1 MGRPG
6 GREQGSGDTGRVRH
20 RGMSNDEVREIL
32 AAVLPPISHLPQVAA
47 FIGRTPKAVRNA
59 IARGTFPAG
68 RWIAGKRCWA
78 HEDLVNLLVETAQR
92 PSHLKAELVKVQTRP
107 APHDPEHRVQVDMMF
122 DCNDP
127 RSAKARPLRIQK
139 TAPAGYSAAAAEAW
153 AKEHAERFLAE
164 LLGKTMRK
172 ETEEAR
178 KPQPKAEEQKT
189 RPQAEARKPRPQ
201 AEARKA
207 RPKAE
212 PPLEATKA
220 VTLTDMFEQMAD
232 RVIIHEEPTTQDTWR
247 SIWRCHLQPR
257 FGEMPIEL
265 ITKTRILEF
274 REELQKRYA
283 PTTCNH
289 IISKVQGILSY
300 AVEMEKLAAA
310 PKIGRLKSQDAAE
323 KDPYS
328 DEEMELVLAAA
339 NGDEV
344 GTLALLLSLDAGLR
358 RSEMLALRWCDVDL
372 KDEQIHIRH
381 TLYKHRLKCV
391 KGKKVVAV
399 PMRARL
405 KAELVKA
412 KKDRKPVD
420 FVFPGVRHAWL
431 SVSGFSN
438 YMRDLAARAGV
449 EWRGFHKGKHTF
461 ITMLL
466 EGGATLNELQL
477 LARHKHAS
485 TTEGYMHVRNAT
497 KAMRTAIA
505 RLDNAPQEQGP
516 EPVKSALKLVKS
528 S

>member
-1 MGRPG
+1 MGRLV
-6 GREQGSGDTGRVRH
+6 GREQGNCGTGCPESGRVQQR
-20 RGMSNDEVREIL
+20 RVSEEDVRETL
-32 AAVLPPISHLPQVAA
+32 AAALPPISHLPQVAA
-47 FIGRTPKAVRNA
+47 FFGRTPKAVRNA
-59 IARGTFPAG
+59 IARGTFPPG
-68 RWIAGKRCWA
+68 RWIAGRRCWA
-78 HEDLVNLLVETAQR
+78 HEDLVYLLVERAQR

-127 RSAKARPLRIQK
+127 RSAMARPLRIQK
-139 TAPAGYSAAAAEAW
+139 TAPAGYSVEAAEAW
-153 AKEHAERFLAE
+153 AREHAERFLAE

-172 ETEEAR
+172 ETEEER
-178 KPQPKAEEQKT
+178 KPRPKAEE
-189 RPQAEARKPRPQ
+189 RKP
-201 AEARKA
+201 

-212 PPLEATKA
+212 PPRETTKA
-220 VTLTDMFEQMAD
+220 VTLADMFEQMTD
-232 RVIIHEEPTTQDTWR
+232 RVILHEEPTTQDTWR
-247 SIWRCHLQPR
+247 SIWRCHLEPR
-257 FGEMPIEL
+257 FGGMPIEL

-274 REELQKRYA
+274 REDLQKRYA

-289 IISKVQGILSY
+289 IIAKLQGILSY

-310 PKIGRLKSQDAAE
+310 PKIGRLKSKEAAE

-328 DEEMELVLAAA
+328 DEEMELFLAAA

-358 RSEMLALRWCDVDL
+358 RSEMLALRWCDVDI
-372 KDEQIHIRH
+372 KGEQVHIRH
-381 TLYKHRLKCV
+381 TLYKHKLKCV

-420 FVFPGVRHAWL
+420 FVFPGVRNAWL
-431 SVSGFSN
+431 SVSGFRN
-438 YMRDLAARAGV
+438 YMRDLATRAGV

-505 RLDNAPQEQGP
+505 RLDTAPLAPGP